1 MERMVYIQIHACSAS
16 GLVSLT
22 NTVQVYLRRKD
33 RYDRLVR
40 RSGALFPPPLLAGTS
55 LREGHGHTLCPA
67 HLTPSGS
74 LVQETQVVS
83 GHWTLVEQNNL
94 SGVSGRQ
101 LLLYIPSS

>member
-1 MERMVYIQIHACSAS
+1 M
-16 GLVSLT
+16 
-22 NTVQVYLRRKD
+22 YLRRKD

-83 GHWTLVEQNNL
+83 GHWTLIEQNNL
-94 SGVSGRQ
+94 SGVSGGQ
-101 LLLYIPSS
+101 LLLYIPSPLKVQQLLHSYYIISKE